1 MKNTRWVAL
10 FLAIVLLS
18 SCGHDRIK
26 VNDTLYLFPNYS
38 FADSTLERL
47 VSEAVEAMDV
57 PDSVLILVD
66 LDFVPEYNIE
76 GGGDGT
82 FDTLVFDDILEEVS
96 YSYRQNRL
104 SVTTFHPEYHC
115 GADNRAYLERMGCV
129 AKVAGHK
136 CLILDGVRYMIYSS
150 SFKELSSW
158 TPVFVKDSL
167 SEGDK
172 GIYGEKE
179 HHFFF
184 DTLGR
189 VVRDSTAVNSTS
201 VMFFDHTFTVVEN
214 APQFPGGLDSLQA
227 FVERNLR
234 NPRQVEG
241 KVFVQFVVER
251 DGRLT
256 DITVK
261 KGIDEETD
269 EEALRVL
276 RMMPRWEP
284 GRQRDRLVRVS
295 YFYAVRFKPTEK

>member
-57 PDSVLILVD
+57 PDSVLILVNV
-66 LDFVPEYNIE
+66 DFVCEYDIDS
-76 GGGDGT
+76 GVCGT
-82 FDTLVFDDILEEVS
+82 FDTLVFDDTLQPKLEEVS
-96 YSYRQNRL
+96 YRYRPDKL
-104 SVTTFHPEYHC
+104 SITTFHPEYHY
-115 GADNRAYLERMGCV
+115 GADNRAYLERMDCV
-129 AKVAGHK
+129 VKVAGHK
-136 CLILDGVRYMIYSS
+136 CLILHRYSRC
-150 SFKELSSW
+150 FKELFGW

-167 SEGDK
+167 SDGDE
-172 GIYGEKE
+172 GIYEEKE

-184 DTLGR
+184 DTLGC
-189 VVRDSTAVNSTS
+189 VVRDSTAVNSTA

-214 APQFPGGLDSLQA
+214 APQFPGGQDSLQA

-241 KVFVQFVVER
+241 TVYVQFIVER
-251 DGRLT
+251 NGRMTNLE
-256 DITVK
+256 VLR
-261 KGIDEETD
+261 GIDEETD
-269 EEALRVL
+269 EEALRVMRL
-276 RMMPRWEP
+276 MPRWIP
-284 GRQRDRLVRVS
+284 GRQRDKLTRAWVYYPVKFS
-295 YFYAVRFKPTEK
+295 PTEQ